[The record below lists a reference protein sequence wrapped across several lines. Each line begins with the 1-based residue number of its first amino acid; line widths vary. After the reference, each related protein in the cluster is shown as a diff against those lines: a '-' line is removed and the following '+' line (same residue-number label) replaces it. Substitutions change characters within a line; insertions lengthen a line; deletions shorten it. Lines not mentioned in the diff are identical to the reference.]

1 MLVNFSTSKA
11 PNSSEG
17 PTTVTTFVS
26 WSRLFLPGK
35 SAFPVDGDGLYNG
48 KAKWSDIRNL
58 GIPWYPKKLLKVY
71 FW

>member
-48 KAKWSDIRNL
+48 KAK
-58 GIPWYPKKLLKVY
+58 
-71 FW
+71 